1 MDVQLQ
7 ELVDKIKKDGV
18 ESAEAAAADIIQKAN
33 EKAASIL
40 ESAKKEAENMVA
52 KAETESD
59 RLEKAAEAA
68 IRQAGRNILISFRDA
83 VEVRLSALISR
94 ETAAAYSPDVLAELI
109 PRAVNAWINT
119 TGTNELSVLLNE
131 KDLNTLEGT
140 LSKALKDEIASGVEL
155 KTDNSIP
162 GGFRI
167 GTRDGGAYY
176 DFSAEAVAD
185 LFSAYLNPR
194 ISTLLDSA
202 AKEL

>member
-1 MDVQLQ
+1 M
-7 ELVDKIKKDGV
+7 KKRHRYWNRRKRSGKHGR
-18 ESAEAAAADIIQKAN
+18 ESGLN
-33 EKAASIL
+33 L
-40 ESAKKEAENMVA
+40 
-52 KAETESD
+52 TG
-59 RLEKAAEAA
+59 RKAAEAA
-68 IRQAGRNILISFRDA
+68 IRQAGRNILISFRCCGSTTFSTHFA
-83 VEVRLSALISR
+83 KPLRLILGRTCGTHSPGRQRLIK
-94 ETAAAYSPDVLAELI
+94 
-109 PRAVNAWINT
+109 T

>member
-40 ESAKKEAENMVA
+40 ESAKKEAENIVA

-109 PRAVNAWINT
+109 PQAVNAWIKT

-140 LSKALKDEIASGVEL
+140 LQKRSRMKSPPVW
-155 KTDNSIP
+155 N
-162 GGFRI
+162 
-167 GTRDGGAYY
+167 
-176 DFSAEAVAD
+176 
-185 LFSAYLNPR
+185 
-194 ISTLLDSA
+194 
-202 AKEL
+202 